1 MVRLEKELLHCLRKS
16 SPTKS
21 TPTIPL
27 PLRILHTPLH
37 HTHSRNTPRTHTTG
51 QPIPPN
57 RGLHVFLAMA
67 RHADLLQT
75 RSPTKPGIRSTS
87 TISSGSLHG
96 NRSGLHHTRSTRQRT
111 LLEGTDLRTK
121 QSKTRR

>member
-16 SPTKS
+16 SPSNS

-27 PLRILHTPLH
+27 PLRILHTPFH
-37 HTHSRNTPRTHTTG
+37 HTHSRNTPRTLTTG

-57 RGLHVFLAMA
+57 WGLHVFLAMA

-75 RSPTKPGIRSTS
+75 GSPTKPSLRT
-87 TISSGSLHG
+87 TPPARGSDLHG
-96 NRSGLHHTRSTRQRT
+96 TRHRVDRARGSWQGTFM
-111 LLEGTDLRTK
+111 EGAGLRTK
-121 QSKTRR
+121 QSKTR